1 MKVIGLL
8 FLLLN
13 SLTALA
19 TETWG
24 EFQYISE
31 NVTID
36 NKKESIQFSLQEF
49 YKVKLPGK
57 MQLSALSWMDEAW
70 ISFNGKKAIF
80 IKNQF
85 LIEGQVEH
93 GKYYKSSHG
102 VTLHEP
108 VTGGTRLIY
117 FHNFS
122 EEEAKNIERSR
133 VKTVSSFS
141 LISSAYAE
149 ENCEEDNIA
158 IQMLKKLAPKDTLMY
173 TVLVSGGNCATG
185 LVNGIWNA
193 TGGIVV
199 DIGEGAYNLVTTN
212 PMVTIEKVGEGF
224 ESIKNFFT
232 NIEDVL
238 SESDEIWKS
247 LPVEEKVKIM
257 CEVIATTIT
266 SIGVVYL
273 TAGTAG
279 PVVLKS
285 MITALESLNKG
296 QKSIKFGKLIRSLK
310 LKEKAMLEK
319 ISWLDKYKSGREL
332 KAKLEQA
339 QQIQKDLAKAT
350 EEMMDARQAAKP
362 FLKVFRLPGKKAA
375 LLEAE
380 GKVYRLNKALKQTMK
395 EIDDVKVDEALA
407 KSADL
412 KNKKQIAAY
421 FGVVLVTSGE
431 EELN

>member
-8 FLLLN
+8 FLLIN
-13 SLTALA
+13 SLAA
-19 TETWG
+19 FAADTWSD
-24 EFQYISE
+24 FQYISE

-36 NKKESIQFSLQEF
+36 TRKEAVQFSLQEF

-70 ISFNGKKAIF
+70 ISFNGMKAIF

-85 LIEGQVEH
+85 LVAGQVEH

-108 VTGGTRLIY
+108 VPGGTRLIY

-133 VKTVSSFS
+133 IKTVSSIS

-149 ENCEEDNIA
+149 ENCEEDNFA

-193 TGGIVV
+193 TGGVVV
-199 DIGEGAYNLVTTN
+199 DIGEGVYNLVTTN

-224 ESIKNFFT
+224 ESVKNFFT

-238 SESDEIWKS
+238 SESDEVWKS
-247 LPVEEKVKIM
+247 LPIEEKAKIM

-273 TAGTAG
+273 TAGVAG
-279 PVVLKS
+279 PVIIKS
-285 MITALESLNKG
+285 MITALEGFNKG
-296 QKSIKFGKLIRSLK
+296 QKSIKIGKLIRNLK
-310 LKEKAMLEK
+310 MKEKAMLEK

-332 KAKLEQA
+332 KEKLEKA

-350 EEMMDARQAAKP
+350 EEMMDARQRAKP
-362 FLKVFRLPGKKAA
+362 FLKVFTLPGRKAA

-380 GKVYRLNKALKQTMK
+380 GKVFRLNKALRQTMK
-395 EIDDVKVDEALA
+395 EIDEVKVEEALA
-407 KSADL
+407 KSVDM
-412 KNKKQIAAY
+412 KNKAQIAGY